1 MKKNAPTAPNK
12 FAIVSAL
19 LKNSYY
25 WNNIVDVF
33 YTYFISSKTG

>member
-1 MKKNAPTAPNK
+1 MKKNAPTK
-12 FAIVSAL
+12 FAIVSVL

-33 YTYFISSKTG
+33 YT

>member
-1 MKKNAPTAPNK
+1 MNNNTPTAPNM
-12 FAIVSAL
+12 FAIVTAL

-33 YTYFISSKTG
+33 YTNIITSKTG